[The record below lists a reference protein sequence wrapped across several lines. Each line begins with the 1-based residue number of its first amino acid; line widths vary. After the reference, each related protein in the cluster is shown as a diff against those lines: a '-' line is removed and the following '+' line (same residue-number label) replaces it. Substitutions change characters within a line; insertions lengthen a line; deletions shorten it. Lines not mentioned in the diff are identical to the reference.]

1 MDLLEQYFP
10 NLSYEQIQQ
19 FSQLNILFRDL
30 NVKIN
35 LVSRKDIDFL
45 VERHIIHSLAIAKF
59 HRFKTK
65 TEILDVGTGGGF
77 PGIPLSIFF
86 PNVKFYLIDSIG
98 KKIDA
103 VQNGMIALNALSD
116 SENRYS
122 AVIIEDQLP
131 LMDPSNLIKQ
141 LEHYS
146 KTPII
151 AIVRSDKRRSEI
163 LTDFENGLSG
173 WFEPKGS
180 SVEHFNDLLD
190 SCYTFINF
198 SRSLNKNQR
207 LQINSHGLGTIL
219 GVSDSMQKIYTL
231 LLQIQEK
238 DVITILYGESGTGK
252 NLTAKFMHDTSKR
265 SKKPLISVNCP
276 AIPSEL
282 LESELFGHEKG
293 SFTGADEK
301 KDGKF
306 LVANGGTIFL
316 DEIGDMSTS
325 LQAKIL
331 RVLESGEIERV
342 GGAETH
348 TVNVRVISAT
358 NQDLNEKIKEGKFRE
373 DLFHRINVF
382 PVTLPPLRER
392 KVDIPLLTYAIFKAL
407 KKKHNLN
414 VSYIEPKAID
424 RLIDYSWPGNVRE
437 LENTLER
444 ALLICNDKFLTEK
457 DLGAVLDE
465 KEEVI
470 ESQKEP
476 EPDETIT
483 DEQQQESIKPKFE
496 EPDGISND
504 LKNEKIESP
513 KIATLKEIEMEAIK
527 SSVERNK
534 WNMTTTAEEL
544 GISRMTL
551 YRKLEQ
557 YGLRGKE

>member
-1 MDLLEQYFP
+1 MTDP
-10 NLSYEQIQQ
+10 
-19 FSQLNILFRDL
+19 ILYVGD
-30 NVKIN
+30 
-35 LVSRKDIDFL
+35 S
-45 VERHIIHSLAIAKF
+45 
-59 HRFKTK
+59 
-65 TEILDVGTGGGF
+65 LDVKQ
-77 PGIPLSIFF
+77 ILNES
-86 PNVKFYLIDSIG
+86 N

-116 SENRYS
+116 SANKYS

-163 LTDFENGLSG
+163 LSDFENGLSG
-173 WFEPKGS
+173 WFEPKDS
-180 SVEHFNDLLD
+180 SIEHFNDLLD
-190 SCYTFINF
+190 SCNTFINF
-198 SRSLNKNQR
+198 SRGLNKNHR

-219 GVSDSMQKIYTL
+219 GVSNSMQKIYTL

-265 SKKPLISVNCP
+265 NKKPLISVNCP

-392 KVDIPLLTYAIFKAL
+392 KVDIPLLTYAIFKTL
-407 KKKHNLN
+407 KKKHNLS
-414 VSYIEPKAID
+414 VSYIGPKAID

-444 ALLICNDKFLTEK
+444 ALLICNNKYLKED
-457 DLGAVLDE
+457 DLGSVLDE
-465 KEEVI
+465 KEIAI
-470 ESQKEP
+470 EAQKEP
-476 EPDETIT
+476 DIIETEDQGLTEINEPIISETRNSTNIKKVV
-483 DEQQQESIKPKFE
+483 EQ
-496 EPDGISND
+496 IST
-504 LKNEKIESP
+504 P

-551 YRKLEQ
+551 YRKLDQ
-557 YGLRGKE
+557 YGLRSKEQ

>member
-1 MDLLEQYFP
+1 MDTVLYVGDSF
-10 NLSYEQIQQ
+10 
-19 FSQLNILFRDL
+19 
-30 NVKIN
+30 
-35 LVSRKDIDFL
+35 DIKQTVAESD
-45 VERHIIHSLAIAKF
+45 
-59 HRFKTK
+59 
-65 TEILDVGTGGGF
+65 
-77 PGIPLSIFF
+77 
-86 PNVKFYLIDSIG
+86 

-116 SENRYS
+116 RANKYS

-146 KTPII
+146 KTPVI
-151 AIVRSDKRRSEI
+151 AIIRSDKRRSEI
-163 LTDFENGLSG
+163 LADFENGLSG

-180 SVEHFNDLLD
+180 SVEHFNELLN
-190 SCYTFINF
+190 SCSTFISF
-198 SRSLNKNQR
+198 SRGLSKNQR
-207 LQINSHGLGTIL
+207 LQVNSHGLGTIL

-238 DVITILYGESGTGK
+238 DVITILHGESGTGK

-293 SFTGADEK
+293 SFTGADER

-306 LVANGGTIFL
+306 LIANGGTIFL
-316 DEIGDMSTS
+316 DEIGDMSSS

-348 TVNVRVISAT
+348 IVDVRVISAT
-358 NQDLNEKIKEGKFRE
+358 NQDLNEKIQEGKFRE
-373 DLFHRINVF
+373 DLYHRINVF
-382 PVTLPPLRER
+382 PVTLPPLRDR
-392 KVDIPLLTYAIFKAL
+392 KVDIPLLTYAIFKLL
-407 KKKHNLN
+407 KKKHNLS
-414 VSYIEPKAID
+414 VSYISPKAID

-444 ALLICNDKFLTEK
+444 ALLICNNTYLAEE
-457 DLGAVLDE
+457 DLGPVLDE
-465 KEEVI
+465 KENTIATVKKTIIDQETQETDANEI
-470 ESQKEP
+470 TQTESQEIPKA
-476 EPDETIT
+476 IT
-483 DEQQQESIKPKFE
+483 K
-496 EPDGISND
+496 IS
-504 LKNEKIESP
+504 
-513 KIATLKEIEMEAIK
+513 TLKEIEMEAIK

-534 WNMTTTAEEL
+534 WNMTITAEEL

-557 YGLRGKE
+557 YGLRSKN

>member
-1 MDLLEQYFP
+1 MTDPILYVGDSLDIKQIV
-10 NLSYEQIQQ
+10 YE
-19 FSQLNILFRDL
+19 SD
-30 NVKIN
+30 
-35 LVSRKDIDFL
+35 
-45 VERHIIHSLAIAKF
+45 E
-59 HRFKTK
+59 
-65 TEILDVGTGGGF
+65 
-77 PGIPLSIFF
+77 
-86 PNVKFYLIDSIG
+86 
-98 KKIDA
+98 KIDA

-116 SENRYS
+116 SANKYS

-173 WFEPKGS
+173 WFEPKKS
-180 SVEHFNDLLD
+180 SIEHFNDLLD
-190 SCYTFINF
+190 SCNTFINF
-198 SRSLNKNQR
+198 SRGLNKNHR

-265 SKKPLISVNCP
+265 NKKPLISVNCP

-392 KVDIPLLTYAIFKAL
+392 KVDIPLLTYAIFKTL

-414 VSYIEPKAID
+414 VQYVGPKAID

-444 ALLICNDKFLTEK
+444 ALLICNNKYLTEK
-457 DLGAVLDE
+457 DLGSVLDE
-465 KEEVI
+465 KETAI

-476 EPDETIT
+476 VNIEAGNQNSIEIN
-483 DEQQQESIKPKFE
+483 EQSATTAHDP
-496 EPDGISND
+496 S
-504 LKNEKIESP
+504 KIETAVEQVSTSR
-513 KIATLKEIEMEAIK
+513 IATLKEIEMEAIK

-557 YGLRGKE
+557 YGLRSKEQ

>member
-1 MDLLEQYFP
+1 MDTVLYVGDSF
-10 NLSYEQIQQ
+10 
-19 FSQLNILFRDL
+19 
-30 NVKIN
+30 
-35 LVSRKDIDFL
+35 DIKQT
-45 VERHIIHSLAIAKF
+45 V
-59 HRFKTK
+59 
-65 TEILDVGTGGGF
+65 TESD
-77 PGIPLSIFF
+77 
-86 PNVKFYLIDSIG
+86 

-116 SENRYS
+116 RANKYS

-146 KTPII
+146 KTPVI
-151 AIVRSDKRRSEI
+151 AIIRSDKRRAEI
-163 LTDFENGLSG
+163 LANFENGLSG

-180 SVEHFNDLLD
+180 SVEHFNELLN
-190 SCYTFINF
+190 SCSTFISF
-198 SRSLNKNQR
+198 SRGLSKNQR
-207 LQINSHGLGTIL
+207 LQVNSHGLGTIL

-238 DVITILYGESGTGK
+238 DVITILHGESGTGK

-293 SFTGADEK
+293 SFTGADER

-306 LVANGGTIFL
+306 LIANGGTIFL
-316 DEIGDMSTS
+316 DEIGDMSAS

-348 TVNVRVISAT
+348 IVDVRVISAT

-382 PVTLPPLRER
+382 PVTLPPLRDR
-392 KVDIPLLTYAIFKAL
+392 KVDIPLLTYAIFKRL
-407 KKKHNLN
+407 RKKHNLN
-414 VSYIEPKAID
+414 VSYISPKAID

-444 ALLICNDKFLTEK
+444 ALLICNNTYLDEE
-457 DLGAVLDE
+457 DLGPVLDE
-465 KEEVI
+465 KENTIATVKKTIIDQETQETDANEI
-470 ESQKEP
+470 TQTESQEIPKA
-476 EPDETIT
+476 IT
-483 DEQQQESIKPKFE
+483 K
-496 EPDGISND
+496 IS
-504 LKNEKIESP
+504 
-513 KIATLKEIEMEAIK
+513 TLKEIEMEAIK

-534 WNMTTTAEEL
+534 WNMTITAEEL

-557 YGLRGKE
+557 YGLRSKN

>member
-1 MDLLEQYFP
+1 MTDPILYVGDSLDIK
-10 NLSYEQIQQ
+10 QI
-19 FSQLNILFRDL
+19 LNES
-30 NVKIN
+30 N
-35 LVSRKDIDFL
+35 
-45 VERHIIHSLAIAKF
+45 
-59 HRFKTK
+59 
-65 TEILDVGTGGGF
+65 
-77 PGIPLSIFF
+77 
-86 PNVKFYLIDSIG
+86 

-116 SENRYS
+116 SANKYS

-163 LTDFENGLSG
+163 LNDFENGLSG

-180 SVEHFNDLLD
+180 SIEHFNNLLD
-190 SCYTFINF
+190 SCNTFINF
-198 SRSLNKNQR
+198 SRGLNKNHR

-265 SKKPLISVNCP
+265 NKKPLISVNCP

-392 KVDIPLLTYAIFKAL
+392 KVDIPLLTYAIFKTL
-407 KKKHNLN
+407 KKKHNLS
-414 VSYIEPKAID
+414 VSYIGPKAID

-444 ALLICNDKFLTEK
+444 ALLICNNKYLTED
-457 DLGAVLDE
+457 DLGSVLDE
-465 KEEVI
+465 KETAI
-470 ESQKEP
+470 EAQKEP
-476 EPDETIT
+476 VTIEASDQGLTEINETSINEPNNSSNTETIV
-483 DEQQQESIKPKFE
+483 EQAST
-496 EPDGISND
+496 
-504 LKNEKIESP
+504 P

-551 YRKLEQ
+551 YRKLDQ
-557 YGLRGKE
+557 YGLRSKEQ

>member
-1 MDLLEQYFP
+1 MADP
-10 NLSYEQIQQ
+10 
-19 FSQLNILFRDL
+19 ILY
-30 NVKIN
+30 
-35 LVSRKDIDFL
+35 
-45 VERHIIHSLAIAKF
+45 
-59 HRFKTK
+59 
-65 TEILDVGTGGGF
+65 VG
-77 PGIPLSIFF
+77 
-86 PNVKFYLIDSIG
+86 DSIDIKQIVNESD

-116 SENRYS
+116 SANKYS

-173 WFEPKGS
+173 WFEPRKS
-180 SVEHFNDLLD
+180 SIEHFNDLLN
-190 SCYTFINF
+190 SCNTFINF
-198 SRSLNKNQR
+198 SRGLNKNHR

-265 SKKPLISVNCP
+265 NKKPLISVNCP

-358 NQDLNEKIKEGKFRE
+358 DQDLNEKIKEGKFRE

-392 KVDIPLLTYAIFKAL
+392 KVDIPLLTYAIFKTL

-414 VSYIEPKAID
+414 VQYIGPKAID

-444 ALLICNDKFLTEK
+444 ALLICNNKYLTEK
-457 DLGAVLDE
+457 DLGSVLDE
-465 KEEVI
+465 KETAI

-476 EPDETIT
+476 VNIEAGNQNPIEIN
-483 DEQQQESIKPKFE
+483 EQSATTAHDP
-496 EPDGISND
+496 S
-504 LKNEKIESP
+504 KIEKVVEQVSIP
-513 KIATLKEIEMEAIK
+513 RIATLKEIEMEAIK

-557 YGLRGKE
+557 YGLRSKE

>member
-1 MDLLEQYFP
+1 MDTILYVGD
-10 NLSYEQIQQ
+10 SY
-19 FSQLNILFRDL
+19 D
-30 NVKIN
+30 VKEVMSGSN
-35 LVSRKDIDFL
+35 R
-45 VERHIIHSLAIAKF
+45 R
-59 HRFKTK
+59 
-65 TEILDVGTGGGF
+65 
-77 PGIPLSIFF
+77 
-86 PNVKFYLIDSIG
+86 
-98 KKIDA
+98 IDA

-116 SENRYS
+116 SANKYS

-146 KTPII
+146 KTPVI
-151 AIVRSDKRRSEI
+151 AIVRSDKRREEI
-163 LTDFENGLSG
+163 LTDFQNGLSG

-180 SVEHFNDLLD
+180 SEEHFNQLLD
-190 SCYTFINF
+190 SCGTFINF
-198 SRSLNKNQR
+198 SRALSKNQR

-293 SFTGADEK
+293 SFTGADER

-306 LVANGGTIFL
+306 LIANGGTIFL

-348 TVNVRVISAT
+348 TVDVRVISAT
-358 NQDLNEKIKEGKFRE
+358 NQDLNHKIKDGKFRE

-382 PVTLPPLRER
+382 PVTLPPLRDR
-392 KVDIPLLTYAIFKAL
+392 KVDIPLLTYAIFKSL
-407 KKKHNLN
+407 KKKHNLG
-414 VSYIEPKAID
+414 VTYIEPKAID

-444 ALLICNDKFLTEK
+444 ALLICNNKYLTID
-457 DLGAVLDE
+457 DLGSVLDE
-465 KEEVI
+465 KEKNI
-470 ESQKEP
+470 EP
-476 EPDETIT
+476 ENQIQVEEITEDTVIADETSSELRPQPT
-483 DEQQQESIKPKFE
+483 ETPTT
-496 EPDGISND
+496 
-504 LKNEKIESP
+504 

-557 YGLRGKE
+557 YGLRSKD

>member
-1 MDLLEQYFP
+1 MDPILYVGDSFDIKQV
-10 NLSYEQIQQ
+10 
-19 FSQLNILFRDL
+19 LNE
-30 NVKIN
+30 
-35 LVSRKDIDFL
+35 S
-45 VERHIIHSLAIAKF
+45 
-59 HRFKTK
+59 
-65 TEILDVGTGGGF
+65 
-77 PGIPLSIFF
+77 
-86 PNVKFYLIDSIG
+86 G
-98 KKIDA
+98 KKIDP

-116 SENRYS
+116 NANRYS

-131 LMDPSNLIKQ
+131 LMDPSNLVKQ
-141 LEHYS
+141 LKHYS

-163 LTDFENGLSG
+163 LIDFDNGLSG
-173 WFEPKGS
+173 WFEPKNS
-180 SVEHFNDLLD
+180 SVKHLNDLID
-190 SCYTFINF
+190 SCFTFINF

-207 LQINSHGLGTIL
+207 IQINSHGLGTIL

-265 SKKPLISVNCP
+265 SKKPLVSVNCP

-348 TVNVRVISAT
+348 TVDVRVISAT
-358 NQDLNEKIKEGKFRE
+358 NQDLNDKIKEGKFRE

-392 KVDIPLLTYAIFKAL
+392 KVDIPLLTYAIFKSL
-407 KKKHNLN
+407 KKKHSLD
-414 VSYIEPKAID
+414 VSYIAPKAID

-444 ALLICNDKFLTEK
+444 ALLICTNKYLTED
-457 DLGAVLDE
+457 DLGLVLDE
-465 KEEVI
+465 KETI
-470 ESQKEP
+470 IASQKEAETAELIAEK
-476 EPDETIT
+476 EPTTPANNDVPIETSG
-483 DEQQQESIKPKFE
+483 ESN
-496 EPDGISND
+496 S
-504 LKNEKIESP
+504 SS

-557 YGLRGKE
+557 YGLRGKD

>member
-1 MDLLEQYFP
+1 MTDPILYVGDSLDIK
-10 NLSYEQIQQ
+10 QI
-19 FSQLNILFRDL
+19 
-30 NVKIN
+30 IN
-35 LVSRKDIDFL
+35 ES
-45 VERHIIHSLAIAKF
+45 
-59 HRFKTK
+59 
-65 TEILDVGTGGGF
+65 
-77 PGIPLSIFF
+77 
-86 PNVKFYLIDSIG
+86 N

-116 SENRYS
+116 SANKYS

-163 LTDFENGLSG
+163 LNDFENGLSG
-173 WFEPKGS
+173 WFEPKRS
-180 SVEHFNDLLD
+180 SIEHFNNLLD
-190 SCYTFINF
+190 SCNTFINF
-198 SRSLNKNQR
+198 SRGLNKNHR

-265 SKKPLISVNCP
+265 NKKPLISVNCP

-392 KVDIPLLTYAIFKAL
+392 KVDIPLLTYAIFKTL

-414 VSYIEPKAID
+414 VSYIGPKAID

-444 ALLICNDKFLTEK
+444 ALLICNNKYLTED
-457 DLGAVLDE
+457 DLGSVLDE
-465 KEEVI
+465 KETAI
-470 ESQKEP
+470 KAQKEP
-476 EPDETIT
+476 VTIESGDQGQTEINKTSINEPNNSFKTETIV
-483 DEQQQESIKPKFE
+483 EQAST
-496 EPDGISND
+496 
-504 LKNEKIESP
+504 P

-551 YRKLEQ
+551 YRKLDQ
-557 YGLRGKE
+557 YGLRSKEQ

>member
-1 MDLLEQYFP
+1 MDTILYVGDSYDVKQV
-10 NLSYEQIQQ
+10 LSE
-19 FSQLNILFRDL
+19 SNR
-30 NVKIN
+30 N
-35 LVSRKDIDFL
+35 
-45 VERHIIHSLAIAKF
+45 
-59 HRFKTK
+59 
-65 TEILDVGTGGGF
+65 
-77 PGIPLSIFF
+77 
-86 PNVKFYLIDSIG
+86 
-98 KKIDA
+98 IDA

-116 SENRYS
+116 SANKYS

-146 KTPII
+146 KTPVI
-151 AIVRSDKRRSEI
+151 AIVRSDKRRTEI
-163 LTDFENGLSG
+163 LTDFDNGLSG

-180 SVEHFNDLLD
+180 SVEHFEQLLD
-190 SCYTFINF
+190 SCSTFINF
-198 SRSLNKNQR
+198 SRGLSKNHR
-207 LQINSHGLGTIL
+207 FQINSHGLGTIL

-293 SFTGADEK
+293 SFTGADER

-306 LVANGGTIFL
+306 LIANGGTIFL

-348 TVNVRVISAT
+348 TVDVRVISAT
-358 NQDLNEKIKEGKFRE
+358 NQDLNEKIKDGKFRE

-382 PVTLPPLRER
+382 PVTLPPLRDR
-392 KVDIPLLTYAIFKAL
+392 KVDIPLLTYAIFKTL
-407 KKKHNLN
+407 KKKHNLS
-414 VSYIEPKAID
+414 VSYIDPKAID

-444 ALLICNDKFLTEK
+444 ALLICNNKYLTEE
-457 DLGAVLDE
+457 DLGSVLDE
-465 KEEVI
+465 KEKNI
-470 ESQKEP
+470 EP
-476 EPDETIT
+476 EKKPQLEEKTEGTNPIDDSPIEIQSQAAVKPIT
-483 DEQQQESIKPKFE
+483 
-496 EPDGISND
+496 
-504 LKNEKIESP
+504 

-557 YGLRGKE
+557 YGLRSKD

>member
-1 MDLLEQYFP
+1 MADPILYVGDSLDIK
-10 NLSYEQIQQ
+10 QI
-19 FSQLNILFRDL
+19 LNESS
-30 NVKIN
+30 KQ
-35 LVSRKDIDFL
+35 
-45 VERHIIHSLAIAKF
+45 
-59 HRFKTK
+59 
-65 TEILDVGTGGGF
+65 
-77 PGIPLSIFF
+77 
-86 PNVKFYLIDSIG
+86 
-98 KKIDA
+98 IDA

-116 SENRYS
+116 SANKYS

-163 LTDFENGLSG
+163 LNDFENGLSG
-173 WFEPKGS
+173 WFEPKRS
-180 SVEHFNDLLD
+180 SIEHFNDLLD
-190 SCYTFINF
+190 SCNTFINF
-198 SRSLNKNQR
+198 SRGLNKNHR

-265 SKKPLISVNCP
+265 NKKPLISVNCP

-306 LVANGGTIFL
+306 LIANGGTIFL

-392 KVDIPLLTYAIFKAL
+392 KVDIPLLTYAIFKTL
-407 KKKHNLN
+407 KKKHNLS
-414 VSYIEPKAID
+414 VSYIGPKAID

-444 ALLICNDKFLTEK
+444 ALLICNNKYLTEK
-457 DLGAVLDE
+457 DLGSVLDE
-465 KEEVI
+465 KETAIESRKEPVKSEIVDKDLKEINTPSVNETHHSSNIETVI
-470 ESQKEP
+470 EQVSTQ
-476 EPDETIT
+476 
-483 DEQQQESIKPKFE
+483 
-496 EPDGISND
+496 
-504 LKNEKIESP
+504 

-557 YGLRGKE
+557 YGLRSKEQ

>member
-1 MDLLEQYFP
+1 MDPVLYVGD
-10 NLSYEQIQQ
+10 SYDIKQI
-19 FSQLNILFRDL
+19 LND
-30 NVKIN
+30 
-35 LVSRKDIDFL
+35 SGKD
-45 VERHIIHSLAIAKF
+45 
-59 HRFKTK
+59 
-65 TEILDVGTGGGF
+65 
-77 PGIPLSIFF
+77 
-86 PNVKFYLIDSIG
+86 
-98 KKIDA
+98 IDA

-116 SENRYS
+116 IENRYS

-163 LTDFENGLSG
+163 LKDFDNGLSG

-180 SVEHFNDLLD
+180 SLEHLNDLID
-190 SCYTFINF
+190 SCSTFINF
-198 SRSLNKNQR
+198 SRGLSKNHR
-207 LQINSHGLGTIL
+207 SQINSHGLGTIL

-238 DVITILYGESGTGK
+238 DVITILYGDSGTGK

-348 TVNVRVISAT
+348 TVDVRVISAT
-358 NQDLNEKIKEGKFRE
+358 NQNLNEKI
-373 DLFHRINVF
+373 
-382 PVTLPPLRER
+382 
-392 KVDIPLLTYAIFKAL
+392 
-407 KKKHNLN
+407 
-414 VSYIEPKAID
+414 
-424 RLIDYSWPGNVRE
+424 
-437 LENTLER
+437 
-444 ALLICNDKFLTEK
+444 
-457 DLGAVLDE
+457 
-465 KEEVI
+465 
-470 ESQKEP
+470 
-476 EPDETIT
+476 
-483 DEQQQESIKPKFE
+483 
-496 EPDGISND
+496 
-504 LKNEKIESP
+504 
-513 KIATLKEIEMEAIK
+513 
-527 SSVERNK
+527 
-534 WNMTTTAEEL
+534 
-544 GISRMTL
+544 
-551 YRKLEQ
+551 
-557 YGLRGKE
+557 

>member
-1 MDLLEQYFP
+1 MDTILYVGD
-10 NLSYEQIQQ
+10 SYDIKQI
-19 FSQLNILFRDL
+19 L
-30 NVKIN
+30 
-35 LVSRKDIDFL
+35 
-45 VERHIIHSLAIAKF
+45 
-59 HRFKTK
+59 T
-65 TEILDVGTGGGF
+65 
-77 PGIPLSIFF
+77 
-86 PNVKFYLIDSIG
+86 DSD
-98 KKIDA
+98 KKIDT
-103 VQNGMIALNALSD
+103 VQNGMIALNALAD
-116 SENRYS
+116 SANKYG
-122 AVIIEDQLP
+122 AVLIEDQLP

-151 AIVRSDKRRSEI
+151 AIVRSDKRREEI
-163 LTDFENGLSG
+163 LTDFDNGLSG

-180 SVEHFNDLLD
+180 SVEHFNELLD
-190 SCYTFINF
+190 NCNTFISF
-198 SRSLNKNQR
+198 SRGLSKNQR
-207 LQINSHGLGTIL
+207 IQINSHGLGTIL

-265 SKKPLISVNCP
+265 NKKPLISVNCP

-293 SFTGADEK
+293 SFTGADER

-306 LVANGGTIFL
+306 LIANGGTIFL
-316 DEIGDMSTS
+316 DEIGDMSSS

-348 TVNVRVISAT
+348 TVDVRVISAT
-358 NQDLNEKIKEGKFRE
+358 NQDLNQKIKEGKFRE

-382 PVTLPPLRER
+382 PVTLPPLRDR

-407 KKKHNLN
+407 KKKHNLSL
-414 VSYIEPKAID
+414 SYIGPKAID

-444 ALLICNDKFLTEK
+444 ALLICNNKYLTEE
-457 DLGAVLDE
+457 DLGSVLDE
-465 KEEVI
+465 KQTTIDSDKKTAE
-470 ESQKEP
+470 KEITQ
-476 EPDETIT
+476 EAATNETVLETQPQETPIT
-483 DEQQQESIKPKFE
+483 TKV
-496 EPDGISND
+496 
-504 LKNEKIESP
+504 
-513 KIATLKEIEMEAIK
+513 ATLKEIEMEAIK

-557 YGLRGKE
+557 YGLRGKN

>member
-1 MDLLEQYFP
+1 MIDP
-10 NLSYEQIQQ
+10 
-19 FSQLNILFRDL
+19 ILY
-30 NVKIN
+30 
-35 LVSRKDIDFL
+35 
-45 VERHIIHSLAIAKF
+45 
-59 HRFKTK
+59 
-65 TEILDVGTGGGF
+65 VG
-77 PGIPLSIFF
+77 
-86 PNVKFYLIDSIG
+86 DSIDIKQILNESG

-103 VQNGMIALNALSD
+103 VQNGMIALNALAD

-163 LTDFENGLSG
+163 LTDFDNGLSG

-180 SVEHFNDLLD
+180 SVEHFNELID
-190 SCYTFINF
+190 SCSTFINF
-198 SRSLNKNQR
+198 SRGLNKNQR
-207 LQINSHGLGTIL
+207 RQINSHGLSTIL

-265 SKKPLISVNCP
+265 SKKPLVSVNCP

-348 TVNVRVISAT
+348 TVDVRVISAT
-358 NQDLNEKIKEGKFRE
+358 NQDLNEKIKEGEFRE

-392 KVDIPLLTYAIFKAL
+392 KVDIPLLTYAIFKSL
-407 KKKHNLN
+407 KKKHSLN
-414 VSYIEPKAID
+414 VAYIAPKAID

-444 ALLICNDKFLTEK
+444 VLLICNNKYLTEE

-465 KEEVI
+465 KETIIEAQKESATIEPELEEEPEKSPSVSSDAVI
-470 ESQKEP
+470 E
-476 EPDETIT
+476 TVT
-483 DEQQQESIKPKFE
+483 D
-496 EPDGISND
+496 SNPV
-504 LKNEKIESP
+504 L

-534 WNMTTTAEEL
+534 WNMTSTAEEL

>member
-1 MDLLEQYFP
+1 MIDPILYVGDSFDVK
-10 NLSYEQIQQ
+10 QI
-19 FSQLNILFRDL
+19 LN
-30 NVKIN
+30 
-35 LVSRKDIDFL
+35 
-45 VERHIIHSLAIAKF
+45 
-59 HRFKTK
+59 
-65 TEILDVGTGGGF
+65 
-77 PGIPLSIFF
+77 
-86 PNVKFYLIDSIG
+86 DSD

-103 VQNGMIALNALSD
+103 VQNGMIALNALAD

-163 LTDFENGLSG
+163 LTDFDNGLSG

-180 SVEHFNDLLD
+180 SVEHFNELIDNC
-190 SCYTFINF
+190 STFINF
-198 SRSLNKNQR
+198 SRGLNKNQR
-207 LQINSHGLGTIL
+207 KQINSHGLSTIL

-265 SKKPLISVNCP
+265 SKKSLVSVNCP

-348 TVNVRVISAT
+348 TVDVRVISAT
-358 NQDLNEKIKEGKFRE
+358 NQDLNEKIKDGEFRE

-392 KVDIPLLTYAIFKAL
+392 KVDIPLLTYAIFKSL

-414 VSYIEPKAID
+414 VAYIEPKAID

-444 ALLICNDKFLTEK
+444 ALLICSNKYLTEK
-457 DLGAVLDE
+457 DLGSVLDE
-465 KEEVI
+465 KETII
-470 ESQKEP
+470 EAQKASDTIEP
-476 EPDETIT
+476 ELEKKPEKGSSPNSDLVIGTIT
-483 DEQQQESIKPKFE
+483 D
-496 EPDGISND
+496 SNPV
-504 LKNEKIESP
+504 L

-534 WNMTTTAEEL
+534 WNMTSTAEEL

>member
-1 MDLLEQYFP
+1 MDPILYVGDSFDIKQV
-10 NLSYEQIQQ
+10 
-19 FSQLNILFRDL
+19 LNE
-30 NVKIN
+30 
-35 LVSRKDIDFL
+35 S
-45 VERHIIHSLAIAKF
+45 
-59 HRFKTK
+59 
-65 TEILDVGTGGGF
+65 
-77 PGIPLSIFF
+77 
-86 PNVKFYLIDSIG
+86 G

-116 SENRYS
+116 SENKFS

-151 AIVRSDKRRSEI
+151 AIVRTDKRRSEI
-163 LTDFENGLSG
+163 LTDFDNGLSG

-180 SVEHFNDLLD
+180 SVEHFKNLLD

-198 SRSLNKNQR
+198 SRALNKNQR

-219 GVSDSMQKIYTL
+219 GVSNSMQKIYTL

-265 SKKPLISVNCP
+265 NKNPLISVNCP

-414 VSYIEPKAID
+414 VSYIAPKAID

-444 ALLICNDKFLTEK
+444 ALLICNSKFLTEK

-465 KEEVI
+465 KEELI
-470 ESQKEP
+470 ESQNKP
-476 EPDETIT
+476 EPVETIV
-483 DEQQQESIKPKFE
+483 DEKQQETIEPKIE
-496 EPDGISND
+496 EPDNLFND
-504 LKNEKIESP
+504 LNSEKLESP

>member
-1 MDLLEQYFP
+1 MDPILYVGDSFDIKQV
-10 NLSYEQIQQ
+10 
-19 FSQLNILFRDL
+19 LNE
-30 NVKIN
+30 
-35 LVSRKDIDFL
+35 S
-45 VERHIIHSLAIAKF
+45 
-59 HRFKTK
+59 
-65 TEILDVGTGGGF
+65 
-77 PGIPLSIFF
+77 
-86 PNVKFYLIDSIG
+86 G

-116 SENRYS
+116 SENKYS

-180 SVEHFNDLLD
+180 SIEHFNDLLD

-198 SRSLNKNQR
+198 SRALNKNQR

-414 VSYIEPKAID
+414 VSYIAPKAID

-444 ALLICNDKFLTEK
+444 ALLICNNKFLTEK

-476 EPDETIT
+476 EPVETII
-483 DEQQQESIKPKFE
+483 DEQQQEAIKPKFE

-504 LKNEKIESP
+504 LNNEKIESP

>member
-1 MDLLEQYFP
+1 MIDPILYVGDSFDVK
-10 NLSYEQIQQ
+10 QI
-19 FSQLNILFRDL
+19 LNE
-30 NVKIN
+30 
-35 LVSRKDIDFL
+35 S
-45 VERHIIHSLAIAKF
+45 
-59 HRFKTK
+59 
-65 TEILDVGTGGGF
+65 
-77 PGIPLSIFF
+77 
-86 PNVKFYLIDSIG
+86 G

-103 VQNGMIALNALSD
+103 VQNGMIALNALAD

-163 LTDFENGLSG
+163 LTDFDNGLSG

-180 SVEHFNDLLD
+180 SVEHFNELID
-190 SCYTFINF
+190 SCSTFINF
-198 SRSLNKNQR
+198 SRGLNKNQR
-207 LQINSHGLGTIL
+207 RQINSHGLSTIL

-265 SKKPLISVNCP
+265 SKKPLVSVNCP

-348 TVNVRVISAT
+348 TVDVRVISAT
-358 NQDLNEKIKEGKFRE
+358 NQDLNEKIKEGEFRE

-382 PVTLPPLRER
+382 PVTLPPLRDR
-392 KVDIPLLTYAIFKAL
+392 KVDIPLLTYAIFKSL
-407 KKKHNLN
+407 KKKHSLN
-414 VSYIEPKAID
+414 VAYIAPKAID

-444 ALLICNDKFLTEK
+444 ALLICNNKYLTEE

-465 KEEVI
+465 KETII
-470 ESQKEP
+470 EAQKERDTIKPGLEEEP
-476 EPDETIT
+476 EKNPPLNSDAVVETIT
-483 DEQQQESIKPKFE
+483 D
-496 EPDGISND
+496 SNPI
-504 LKNEKIESP
+504 L
-513 KIATLKEIEMEAIK
+513 KIATLKEIEMDAIK

>member
-1 MDLLEQYFP
+1 MTDPILYVGDSLDIK
-10 NLSYEQIQQ
+10 QI
-19 FSQLNILFRDL
+19 LNES
-30 NVKIN
+30 N
-35 LVSRKDIDFL
+35 
-45 VERHIIHSLAIAKF
+45 
-59 HRFKTK
+59 
-65 TEILDVGTGGGF
+65 
-77 PGIPLSIFF
+77 
-86 PNVKFYLIDSIG
+86 

-116 SENRYS
+116 SANKYS

-163 LTDFENGLSG
+163 LNDFENGLSG

-180 SVEHFNDLLD
+180 SIEHFNDLLD
-190 SCYTFINF
+190 SCNTFINF
-198 SRSLNKNQR
+198 SRGLNKNHR

-265 SKKPLISVNCP
+265 NKKPLISVNCP

-348 TVNVRVISAT
+348 TVDVRVISAT
-358 NQDLNEKIKEGKFRE
+358 NQDLNEKIKDGKFRE

-414 VSYIEPKAID
+414 VTYIDPKAID

-444 ALLICNDKFLTEK
+444 ALLICNNKYLTED
-457 DLGAVLDE
+457 DLGSVLDE
-465 KEEVI
+465 KEKSI
-470 ESQKEP
+470 EP
-476 EPDETIT
+476 ENQTQAEEIT
-483 DEQQQESIKPKFE
+483 EDAITAGESPADLQQQTTETPVT
-496 EPDGISND
+496 
-504 LKNEKIESP
+504 

-557 YGLRGKE
+557 YGLRSKD

>member
-1 MDLLEQYFP
+1 MDPILYVGDSFDIKQV
-10 NLSYEQIQQ
+10 
-19 FSQLNILFRDL
+19 LNE
-30 NVKIN
+30 
-35 LVSRKDIDFL
+35 S
-45 VERHIIHSLAIAKF
+45 
-59 HRFKTK
+59 
-65 TEILDVGTGGGF
+65 
-77 PGIPLSIFF
+77 
-86 PNVKFYLIDSIG
+86 G

-163 LTDFENGLSG
+163 LTDFDNGLSG

-180 SVEHFNDLLD
+180 SVEHFNNLLD

-198 SRSLNKNQR
+198 SRALNKYQR

-414 VSYIEPKAID
+414 VSYIAPKAID

-444 ALLICNDKFLTEK
+444 ALLICNNKYLTEK

-504 LKNEKIESP
+504 LNNEKIESP
-513 KIATLKEIEMEAIK
+513 RIATLKEIEMEAIK

>member
-1 MDLLEQYFP
+1 
-10 NLSYEQIQQ
+10 
-19 FSQLNILFRDL
+19 
-30 NVKIN
+30 
-35 LVSRKDIDFL
+35 
-45 VERHIIHSLAIAKF
+45 
-59 HRFKTK
+59 
-65 TEILDVGTGGGF
+65 
-77 PGIPLSIFF
+77 
-86 PNVKFYLIDSIG
+86 
-98 KKIDA
+98 
-103 VQNGMIALNALSD
+103 
-116 SENRYS
+116 
-122 AVIIEDQLP
+122 
-131 LMDPSNLIKQ
+131 
-141 LEHYS
+141 
-146 KTPII
+146 
-151 AIVRSDKRRSEI
+151 
-163 LTDFENGLSG
+163 
-173 WFEPKGS
+173 
-180 SVEHFNDLLD
+180 
-190 SCYTFINF
+190 
-198 SRSLNKNQR
+198 
-207 LQINSHGLGTIL
+207 
-219 GVSDSMQKIYTL
+219 MQKIYTL

-265 SKKPLISVNCP
+265 SKKPLVSVNCP

-348 TVNVRVISAT
+348 KVDVRVISAT
-358 NQDLNEKIKEGKFRE
+358 NQDLNEKIKEGEFRE

-382 PVTLPPLRER
+382 PVTLPPLRDR
-392 KVDIPLLTYAIFKAL
+392 KVDIPLLTYAIFKSL
-407 KKKHNLN
+407 KKKHSLN
-414 VSYIEPKAID
+414 VTYIAPKAID

-444 ALLICNDKFLTEK
+444 ALLICNNKYLTEE
-457 DLGAVLDE
+457 DLGSVLDE
-465 KEEVI
+465 KETII
-470 ESQKEP
+470 EAKKEP
-476 EPDETIT
+476 DAIEPELD
-483 DEQQQESIKPKFE
+483 E
-496 EPDGISND
+496 EPQKSHSVNSDAAIGTATDSNPV
-504 LKNEKIESP
+504 L
-513 KIATLKEIEMEAIK
+513 KIATLKEIEMDAIK

>member
-1 MDLLEQYFP
+1 MDPILYVGDSFDIKQV
-10 NLSYEQIQQ
+10 
-19 FSQLNILFRDL
+19 LNE
-30 NVKIN
+30 
-35 LVSRKDIDFL
+35 S
-45 VERHIIHSLAIAKF
+45 
-59 HRFKTK
+59 
-65 TEILDVGTGGGF
+65 
-77 PGIPLSIFF
+77 
-86 PNVKFYLIDSIG
+86 G

-116 SENRYS
+116 SENKYS

-163 LTDFENGLSG
+163 LTDFDNGLSG

-190 SCYTFINF
+190 NCYTFINF
-198 SRSLNKNQR
+198 SRALNKNQR

-414 VSYIEPKAID
+414 VSYIAPKAID

-444 ALLICNDKFLTEK
+444 ALLICNNKFLTEK

-476 EPDETIT
+476 KPVETIV
-483 DEQQQESIKPKFE
+483 DEQQQETIKPKIE
-496 EPDGISND
+496 EPNNISND
-504 LKNEKIESP
+504 LNSEKLEPP

>member
-1 MDLLEQYFP
+1 MIDPILYVGDSP
-10 NLSYEQIQQ
+10 DIKQIVNE
-19 FSQLNILFRDL
+19 SD
-30 NVKIN
+30 
-35 LVSRKDIDFL
+35 
-45 VERHIIHSLAIAKF
+45 
-59 HRFKTK
+59 
-65 TEILDVGTGGGF
+65 
-77 PGIPLSIFF
+77 
-86 PNVKFYLIDSIG
+86 

-116 SENRYS
+116 SANKYS

-163 LTDFENGLSG
+163 LNDFENGLSG

-180 SVEHFNDLLD
+180 SIEHFNNLLD
-190 SCYTFINF
+190 SCNTFINF
-198 SRSLNKNQR
+198 SRGLNKNHR

-265 SKKPLISVNCP
+265 NKKPLISVNCP

-392 KVDIPLLTYAIFKAL
+392 KVDIPLLTYAIFKTL
-407 KKKHNLN
+407 KKKHNLS
-414 VSYIEPKAID
+414 VSYIGPKAID

-444 ALLICNDKFLTEK
+444 ALLICNNKYLTED
-457 DLGAVLDE
+457 DLGSVLDE
-465 KEEVI
+465 KETAI
-470 ESQKEP
+470 EAQKEP
-476 EPDETIT
+476 VAIEAGDQGVTEINETSINEPNNSSNTETIV
-483 DEQQQESIKPKFE
+483 EQAST
-496 EPDGISND
+496 
-504 LKNEKIESP
+504 P

-551 YRKLEQ
+551 YRKLDQ
-557 YGLRGKE
+557 YGLRSKEQ

>member
-1 MDLLEQYFP
+1 MTDPILYVGD
-10 NLSYEQIQQ
+10 S
-19 FSQLNILFRDL
+19 SDVKNIL
-30 NVKIN
+30 
-35 LVSRKDIDFL
+35 
-45 VERHIIHSLAIAKF
+45 VES
-59 HRFKTK
+59 
-65 TEILDVGTGGGF
+65 
-77 PGIPLSIFF
+77 
-86 PNVKFYLIDSIG
+86 N

-146 KTPII
+146 KTPVI
-151 AIVRSDKRRSEI
+151 AIIRSDKRRSEI
-163 LTDFENGLSG
+163 LNDFENGLSG
-173 WFEPKGS
+173 WFEPKKS

-190 SCYTFINF
+190 SCNTFINF
-198 SRSLNKNQR
+198 SRGLNKNHR
-207 LQINSHGLGTIL
+207 IQINSHGLGTIL

-265 SKKPLISVNCP
+265 NKKPLISVNCP

-306 LVANGGTIFL
+306 LIANGGTIFL

-392 KVDIPLLTYAIFKAL
+392 KVDIPLLTYAIFKTL
-407 KKKHNLN
+407 KKKHNLS
-414 VSYIEPKAID
+414 VSYIGPKAMD

-444 ALLICNDKFLTEK
+444 ALLICNNKFLTID
-457 DLGAVLDE
+457 DLGSVLDE
-465 KEEVI
+465 KEIVI
-470 ESQKEP
+470 EAKKETFESNIDDQNQDKVVNANINKALSQNEN
-476 EPDETIT
+476 ETTVKQI
-483 DEQQQESIKPKFE
+483 F
-496 EPDGISND
+496 
-504 LKNEKIESP
+504 SP

-527 SSVERNK
+527 LSVERNK

-557 YGLRGKE
+557 YGLRGKEQ